1 MVELLPCFWQNT
13 VAGNDSGRGRERWQP
28 PKSPNHSNL
37 TSVSCDDWHQSR
49 SGLSTHHTEGSG
61 YFPVFFTENGVSRI
75 FQASSSGDQPPASF
89 ALPTYRQETMRHIL
103 LGDYAA
109 LMEAINYMV
118 SLGYC
123 DKIA

>member
-1 MVELLPCFWQNT
+1 M
-13 VAGNDSGRGRERWQP
+13 
-28 PKSPNHSNL
+28 
-37 TSVSCDDWHQSR
+37 
-49 SGLSTHHTEGSG
+49 
-61 YFPVFFTENGVSRI
+61 

>member
-1 MVELLPCFWQNT
+1 
-13 VAGNDSGRGRERWQP
+13 
-28 PKSPNHSNL
+28 
-37 TSVSCDDWHQSR
+37 
-49 SGLSTHHTEGSG
+49 
-61 YFPVFFTENGVSRI
+61 
-75 FQASSSGDQPPASF
+75 
-89 ALPTYRQETMRHIL
+89 MRHIL